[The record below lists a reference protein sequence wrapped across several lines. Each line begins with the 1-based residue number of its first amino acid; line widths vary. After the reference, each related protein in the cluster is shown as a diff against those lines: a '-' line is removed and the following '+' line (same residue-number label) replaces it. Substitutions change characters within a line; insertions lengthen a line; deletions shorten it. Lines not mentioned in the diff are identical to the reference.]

1 MCSGSV
7 RDQVLFLFSLFD
19 EDGSNSLDDAE
30 VESALRMLHNADP
43 LPEHIQLQFDKMV
56 DLQREKELLL
66 DPDDDVTEI
75 DIAVNDFLIYHDK
88 YPDLLQPA
96 LDLRDILR
104 KQIKGKKYWKRLEKK
119 RTELFSGANLDDIL
133 FAKKRAKVAKFNAEK
148 EKRAQERKEK
158 EKRLKKIKKEKKKA
172 VYEALIL
179 EKWEKA
185 TPEESEYREA
195 CKAVA
200 RAREVW
206 EEAEKDG
213 ASKDECVRLRRR
225 LGQAEQDREDALA
238 AIEIKWNK
246 QEDLEKKIRSKKIE
260 NAIRRKYNS
269 SKGKRELKADT
280 KMMRW
285 TFHLLPQVNPMFTG
299 FDKIS
304 YKDCRDKIMQEW
316 IDQGVKI
323 EMKKV
328 KKEYKK
334 IRKEENKFIREEVLK
349 DPWEEGKY
357 SKAMQDHCSCN
368 YR

>member
-179 EKWEKA
+179 GILKIQKFEIIH
-185 TPEESEYREA
+185 
-195 CKAVA
+195 
-200 RAREVW
+200 
-206 EEAEKDG
+206 
-213 ASKDECVRLRRR
+213 CVT
-225 LGQAEQDREDALA
+225 
-238 AIEIKWNK
+238 I
-246 QEDLEKKIRSKKIE
+246 
-260 NAIRRKYNS
+260 Y
-269 SKGKRELKADT
+269 T
-280 KMMRW
+280 
-285 TFHLLPQVNPMFTG
+285 
-299 FDKIS
+299 
-304 YKDCRDKIMQEW
+304 
-316 IDQGVKI
+316 
-323 EMKKV
+323 
-328 KKEYKK
+328 
-334 IRKEENKFIREEVLK
+334 
-349 DPWEEGKY
+349 
-357 SKAMQDHCSCN
+357 SCN
-368 YR
+368 YRKNYFY

>member
-1 MCSGSV
+1 M
-7 RDQVLFLFSLFD
+7 
-19 EDGSNSLDDAE
+19 
-30 VESALRMLHNADP
+30 
-43 LPEHIQLQFDKMV
+43 
-56 DLQREKELLL
+56 
-66 DPDDDVTEI
+66 
-75 DIAVNDFLIYHDK
+75 
-88 YPDLLQPA
+88 
-96 LDLRDILR
+96 
-104 KQIKGKKYWKRLEKK
+104 
-119 RTELFSGANLDDIL
+119 
-133 FAKKRAKVAKFNAEK
+133 
-148 EKRAQERKEK
+148 
-158 EKRLKKIKKEKKKA
+158 
-172 VYEALIL
+172 
-179 EKWEKA
+179 
-185 TPEESEYREA
+185 
-195 CKAVA
+195 
-200 RAREVW
+200 W

-238 AIEIKWNK
+238 AIEIQWNK

-357 SKAMQDHCSCN
+357 TKATQEHCSYN